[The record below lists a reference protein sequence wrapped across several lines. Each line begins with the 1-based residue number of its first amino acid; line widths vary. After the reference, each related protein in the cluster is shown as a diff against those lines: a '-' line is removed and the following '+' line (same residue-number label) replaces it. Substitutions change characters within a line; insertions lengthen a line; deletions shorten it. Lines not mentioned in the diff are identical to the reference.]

1 MRTFSKMTPDS
12 SLDQR
17 QPYLFELPARV
28 PKQTKNKWDEA
39 REMQLIQQ
47 TEGLIGIT
55 DAADLLGLSRQRVH
69 QIINSGRLGKYEF
82 LGKLF
87 LSLKAVREF
96 QDLDRPHGA
105 PRKLLQA
112 A

>member
-1 MRTFSKMTPDS
+1 MSKMTPDS

-28 PKQTKNKWDEA
+28 PKQMKNKWDEA
-39 REMQLIQQ
+39 REMQIIQQ
-47 TEGLIGIT
+47 SEGLIGMT
-55 DAADLLGLSRQRVH
+55 DAAELLDLSRQRVH
-69 QIINSGRLGKYEF
+69 QLVSAGRFTRFEF
-82 LGKLF
+82 LGKIY

-96 QDLDRPHGA
+96 QDQERPTGR
-105 PRKLLQA
+105 PSLPQA